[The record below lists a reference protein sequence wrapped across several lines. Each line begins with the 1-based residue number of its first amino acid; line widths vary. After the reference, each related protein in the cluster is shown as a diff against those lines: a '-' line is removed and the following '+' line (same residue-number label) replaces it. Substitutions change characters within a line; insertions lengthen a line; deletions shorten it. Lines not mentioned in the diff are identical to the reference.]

1 MTRLILDNSRRTRLS
16 ASPSPSRPPGERRM
30 LGSVPIEGHDPTGGI
45 TFEADFIAQLP
56 SLRRYA
62 YKLTHDREQAM
73 DLVQDTCEKALRFR
87 RLFRQGTNMRAWVL
101 TIMRHHFFD
110 THKKRAD
117 AMAGGR
123 SVPEE
128 SSEWAYRAAR
138 ADQIYFAKEAL
149 RLAVE
154 RLTKEQASVFWPT
167 LGGATREECA
177 VLSGVPTGTVG
188 TRLHRARSFMRRAC
202 AA

>member
-1 MTRLILDNSRRTRLS
+1 
-16 ASPSPSRPPGERRM
+16 
-30 LGSVPIEGHDPTGGI
+30 
-45 TFEADFIAQLP
+45 
-56 SLRRYA
+56 
-62 YKLTHDREQAM
+62 
-73 DLVQDTCEKALRFR
+73 
-87 RLFRQGTNMRAWVL
+87 MRAWVL

-110 THKKRAD
+110 TRKKRAD

-188 TRLHRARSFMRRAC
+188 DSLAPCPVLHAPRLRSLTYANSPSGMKRASSSMG
-202 AA
+202 